1 MIAVRGKAARRLGRI
16 PRYPFADVVRRIT
29 ELEAQ
34 GVDVINLGIGSP
46 DLPTPP
52 HIVEALRE
60 AALDP
65 VTHRYP
71 GYAGLPELRQAIAGY
86 YARRFGVTLDPD
98 SQVLPL
104 IGSKEGI
111 AHAPLAWTDPGDV
124 VLVPDPGYPAY
135 AAGALLAGAEP
146 HPVPLRPETGFLP
159 NLEVIPVETL
169 ARARLLWLNYP
180 NNPTGAVATGD
191 FFRQAIALAREYGL
205 LIAHDAAYC
214 DVTYDG
220 YVAPSILEFPGAEQ
234 VAVEFNSLSKTYNMG
249 GWRVGMAVGNAEAL
263 AALAQVKSNVDTGI
277 FPGVQRAAIAALT
290 GDHSFISERN
300 AVYQRR
306 RDLLVEGLQAAGLA
320 CDWPRATLYV
330 WAQVPAGWTSADFAH
345 HVLEQAGVWLTP
357 GTFFGAHGE
366 GYLRAS
372 VTTPEERIQ
381 EAMERLGSL

>member
-1 MIAVRGKAARRLGRI
+1 MKRIA
-16 PRYPFADVVRRIT
+16 
-29 ELEAQ
+29 ELQAQ
-34 GVDVINLGIGSP
+34 GVDVINLGVGSP

-71 GYAGLPELRQAIAGY
+71 GYAGLPELRQAIASY
-86 YARRFGVTLDPD
+86 YARRFGVERQSMASHGRRSVACHGLDPD
-98 SQVLPL
+98 RQVLPL

-111 AHAPLAWTDPGDV
+111 AHAALAWTDPGDV

-135 AAGALLAGAEP
+135 TAGALLAGAEP
-146 HPVPLRPETGFLP
+146 YPVPLRAKRGFLP
-159 NLEVIPVETL
+159 DLEAVPPKVL

-180 NNPTGAVATGD
+180 NNPTGAVAPDD
-191 FFRQAIALAREYGL
+191 FLRQVIAFAREHGL

-214 DVTYDG
+214 DVAYDG
-220 YVAPSILEFPGAEQ
+220 YVAPSILEFPGAED

-249 GWRVGMAVGNAEAL
+249 GWRIGMAVGNADAL

-277 FPGVQRAAIAALT
+277 FPAVQRAAIAALN
-290 GDHSFISERN
+290 GDHAFIAERN

-306 RDLLVEGLQAAGLA
+306 RDLLVEGLRAAGLA
-320 CDWPRATLYV
+320 CEPPRATLYV
-330 WAQVPAGWTSADFAH
+330 WARVPPGWTSADFAR

-366 GYLRAS
+366 GYLRVS

-381 EAMERLGSL
+381 EAMERLRSV